1 MSLAGLIIAT
11 LVNIFHKCSSTATYY
26 LPWAQELH
34 LEPQLEVSMFT
45 IPYPTIAESRGFQR
59 QAHKMRS
66 AVVASLVRDF
76 VRLISVAA
84 R

>member
-1 MSLAGLIIAT
+1 
-11 LVNIFHKCSSTATYY
+11 
-26 LPWAQELH
+26 
-34 LEPQLEVSMFT
+34 MFT
-45 IPYPTIAESRGFQR
+45 IAYPTIAESQGLQR

-66 AVVASLVRDF
+66 AVVAGLVRDF